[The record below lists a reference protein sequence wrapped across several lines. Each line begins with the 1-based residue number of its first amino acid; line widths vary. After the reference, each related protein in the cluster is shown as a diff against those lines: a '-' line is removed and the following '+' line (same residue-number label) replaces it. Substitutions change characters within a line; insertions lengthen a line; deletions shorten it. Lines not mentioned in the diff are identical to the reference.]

1 MVRILNYMPHTLNI
15 EFESGERLAIE
26 SSGVARCA
34 VKNVVVGSVGGVP
47 VVSAEF
53 GDIVGLPEPQDG
65 VVYVV
70 SMLVAQRAGRAD
82 VLSPDSGP
90 TAIRE
95 NGQVIAVRN
104 LTRS

>member
-1 MVRILNYMPHTLNI
+1 MTKILNYMPHTLNI
-15 EFESGERLAIE
+15 VTDGEQIAIE

-34 VKNVVVGSVGGVP
+34 VKNVVTGDVDGVP
-47 VVSAEF
+47 VVSAEY
-53 GDIVGLPEPQDG
+53 GEITGLPEPVDG

-70 SMLVAQRAGRAD
+70 SMLVAQRAGRPD

-95 NGQVIAVRN
+95 NGQVVAVRN
-104 LTRS
+104 LVRY

>member
-1 MVRILNYMPHTLNI
+1 MEIKNYMPHTLNI
-15 EFESGERLAIE
+15 ELSSGERIAIE

-34 VKNVVVGSVGGVP
+34 VKNVQVGEVDGVP
-47 VVSAEF
+47 VVSAEY
-53 GDIVGLPEPQDG
+53 GEITGLPEPQDG

-95 NGQVIAVRN
+95 NGQVVAVRN
-104 LTRS
+104 LVRF

>member
-1 MVRILNYMPHTLNI
+1 MKILNYMPHTLNI
-15 EFESGERLAIE
+15 ETPDGERIAIE

-34 VKNVVVGSVGGVP
+34 VKNVQVGDVDGIP
-47 VVSAEF
+47 VVTAEF
-53 GDIVGLPEPQDG
+53 GEIVGLPDPQENT
-65 VVYVV
+65 VYVV
-70 SMLVAQRAGRAD
+70 SMLVASRANRPD

-95 NGQVIAVRN
+95 NGQVVAVRN

>member
-1 MVRILNYMPHTLNI
+1 MEILNYTAHMISI
-15 EFESGERLAIE
+15 ELPSGEQIGIG
-26 SSGVARCA
+26 SSGIARCA
-34 VKNVVVGSVGGVP
+34 VKNVQVGEFAGVP
-47 VVSAEF
+47 IVSSEY
-53 GDIVGLPEPQDG
+53 GEITGLPDPVDG

-95 NGQVIAVRN
+95 NGQVVAVRN
-104 LTRS
+104 LVRF